1 MLALSNLSEVYM
13 RLGRLKDAE
22 YASIELLACAR
33 REGSDENHI
42 RAVGRLAMAALLL
55 DQRSWWNDLREQL
68 EEAVEMA
75 RRIRLRYWVV
85 QNLETLGCFAISVGD
100 TPAGF
105 NWLQMALNA
114 IDKSLNEAEFFRA
127 RIYCGISDCMMKIG
141 KPQRAVEYADLAVLT
156 ASKARSPHLL
166 AISKLSV
173 ARVHRF
179 VGDTSEA
186 LQYATEVRVRARRD
200 GWKLEELAAEKLLHE
215 TYYSVARFGEALEAI
230 LRALSLAEELG
241 LHEDLA
247 HLLLKAAQICRDLGR
262 PMQAERYLQRAADLA
277 SISDQSEVMAQAQLA
292 LATAGLEIPS
302 RNSLPSSQKDN

>member
-1 MLALSNLSEVYM
+1 
-13 RLGRLKDAE
+13 
-22 YASIELLACAR
+22 
-33 REGSDENHI
+33 
-42 RAVGRLAMAALLL
+42 
-55 DQRSWWNDLREQL
+55 
-68 EEAVEMA
+68 
-75 RRIRLRYWVV
+75 VV